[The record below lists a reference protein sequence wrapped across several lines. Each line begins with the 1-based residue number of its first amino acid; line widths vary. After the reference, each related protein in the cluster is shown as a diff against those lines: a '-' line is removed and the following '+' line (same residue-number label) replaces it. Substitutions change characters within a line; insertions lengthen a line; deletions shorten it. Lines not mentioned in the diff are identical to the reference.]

1 MTVAS
6 PRLPLRFNELALAAA
21 IFVVI
26 VVTATVD
33 SNHSYL
39 TQPGTSFKDIARNV
53 ALLGIFALGA
63 AVVIIAGGI
72 DLSAGSMVAFSAT
85 TCALILVLFAEE
97 SDKRLVTVS
106 TFGTSTVPGGVTR
119 GGITGAVGAISR
131 RLNAGPC
138 PTAFVRR
145 FSDKDPG
152 DLMVRWTT
160 VDCAPESVSV
170 EPGGLPVRI
179 ASKLDRTNLA
189 WGWSGPSAFFM
200 IASARWYSGAASAFL
215 PWLS

>member
-1 MTVAS
+1 MSEPALAS

-72 DLSAGSMVAFSAT
+72 DLSAGSMIAFSGTICAT
-85 TCALILVLFAEE
+85 TMMLLAPQTMINMKPVGLVVA
-97 SDKRLVTVS
+97 S
-106 TFGTSTVPGGVTR
+106 
-119 GGITGAVGAISR
+119 
-131 RLNAGPC
+131 C
-138 PTAFVRR
+138 
-145 FSDKDPG
+145 
-152 DLMVRWTT
+152 
-160 VDCAPESVSV
+160 
-170 EPGGLPVRI
+170 GLAAAI
-179 ASKLDRTNLA
+179 ASGFLVGTLHA
-189 WGWSGPSAFFM
+189 W
-200 IASARWYSGAASAFL
+200 L
-215 PWLS
+215 